1 VHVEVF
7 PGIYLKDG
15 WILHSLTLLLHRDLS
30 SLPPLTT
37 TSISLE
43 LLQDCLGTL
52 EQLTTGITNLGVD
65 ATEDPTQAPR
75 VRVLLEELLMS
86 LQQCVNDLEIYP
98 PSPFDL

>member
-1 VHVEVF
+1 M
-7 PGIYLKDG
+7 
-15 WILHSLTLLLHRDLS
+15 
-30 SLPPLTT
+30 PPLTT
-37 TSISLE
+37 ASISLE

-86 LQQCVNDLEIYP
+86 LQQCETDLGIYP
-98 PSPFDL
+98 SSPFDL

>member
-1 VHVEVF
+1 M
-7 PGIYLKDG
+7 PL
-15 WILHSLTLLLHRDLS
+15 
-30 SLPPLTT
+30 LTT
-37 TSISLE
+37 ATISLE

-65 ATEDPTQAPR
+65 AREDPTQAPR

-86 LQQCVNDLEIYP
+86 LQQCKNNLEIYP